1 MASRISQM
9 RNEMLQPQPQQQQQ
23 LNESI
28 QQVKFLMNNLKASGN
43 PQAMLNQLM
52 GQNPQLA
59 QLAKQPNLKSIAE
72 QMAREGGYDLNYIIS
87 QLPN

>member
-1 MASRISQM
+1 
-9 RNEMLQPQPQQQQQ
+9 
-23 LNESI
+23 
-28 QQVKFLMNNLKASGN
+28 MNNLKASGN